1 MREKI
6 TKEKCLEVQFNLCY
20 YMDFFPRKVIVY
32 RELSQGAISFLGLS
46 RNDETTNSLKT
57 SHFEELKIMRK
68 FLYSKH
74 GGKFSNRYQAR
85 TIYISFSMP
94 W

>member
-1 MREKI
+1 MFRSTI
-6 TKEKCLEVQFNLCY
+6 TYVTTWH
-20 YMDFFPRKVIVY
+20 FFPRKVIVY

-68 FLYSKH
+68 LLYSKH
-74 GGKFSNRYQAR
+74 GGKFSNRYQDD
-85 TIYISFSMP
+85 IYQLFNALVSFLL
-94 W
+94 